1 MEREV
6 LARLLPLLRRAG
18 VTVVAGTQKDL
29 VLRVPGDLSAAQVD
43 MKAVRQRLSPSMT
56 NRGIDGIR
64 TLYVAPSAAPDVI
77 AAAAA
82 GRFDLVTDDPEL
94 VIVGG
99 EVLLQSEEPK
109 RRPGSGKP
117 AWGRNAILR
126 VLALA
131 SRPLQQSELA
141 AAVGVSQ
148 QAVSLALSRLS
159 SFVTRDEHGWS
170 ALDGALESWVR
181 EYPGPGGTVG
191 YWYGLD
197 DPATQAS
204 TALKL
209 LDELGLN
216 AVVSGDLAA
225 DTYAPWQLPTTVRMY
240 LPEIIDFTVV
250 GFSPVE
256 PNDATMTIVVPEDP
270 TIAHVAA
277 AFGTR
282 YGARHFLADAAIT
295 LWDLLNISTAPTAG
309 EAADRLRDAIRSG
322 GLGA

>member
-1 MEREV
+1 MPAVRV
-6 LARLLPLLRRAG
+6 
-18 VTVVAGTQKDL
+18 DL
-29 VLRVPGDLSAAQVD
+29 
-43 MKAVRQRLSPSMT
+43 KAVRQRLWASTT
-56 NRGIDGIR
+56 NHSTEGIR

-77 AAAAA
+77 AAAVA
-82 GRFDLVTDDPEL
+82 GGFDLVTDDPEL

-99 EVLLQSEEPK
+99 VVLLQSEEPR
-109 RRPGSGKP
+109 RRPSSGRP
-117 AWGRNAILR
+117 AWGRSAVLR

-141 AAVGVSQ
+141 SAIGVSQ

-159 SFVTRDEHGWS
+159 STVTRDEHGWI
-170 ALDGALESWVR
+170 ALEGALESWER
-181 EYPGPGGTVG
+181 DYSGPGGTVS

-197 DPATQAS
+197 DPATQAN
-204 TALKL
+204 TALQL

-250 GFSPVE
+250 GFSPAE

-270 TIAHVAA
+270 TVAHVAA

-282 YGARHFLADAAIT
+282 YGGRHLLADAAIT
-295 LWDLLNISTAPTAG
+295 LWDLLNTSTAPTED
-309 EAADRLRDAIRSG
+309 EAADRLRDVIRSG
-322 GLGA
+322 GLGV